1 MKYLSEAKYNSQ
13 LKKIELNN
21 KSKERKKKLREE
33 KRKYSPKFKLPQ
45 TSKLV
50 LLVVFLMCIE
60 ILIFSQYAMI
70 KLGDINAMY
79 TLISVPVSLV
89 PVCLAYMWKSKA
101 ENTSGGIVYERSM
114 YELNQINYNT
124 QETICNDGICDDG
137 AVG

>member
-1 MKYLSEAKYNSQ
+1 MKYLSEAKYKSR
-13 LKKIELNN
+13 LRKIELNN
-21 KSKERKKKLREE
+21 KSKERKQKLREE
-33 KRKYSPKFKLPQ
+33 KRKYGLKLKLPA

-79 TLISVPVSLV
+79 ALISVPVSLV
-89 PVCLAYMWKSKA
+89 PVSLAYMWKSKA

-114 YELNQINYNT
+114 HELNQINYDA
-124 QETICNDGICDDG
+124 QETVCNDDICDDG
-137 AVG
+137 TVG